1 MDKTY
6 LEKRIHEKAESR
18 ADDYFEEIH
27 EFLNQHKDLRHLF
40 LEFGHENIAL
50 TGYYDDLALFNSQSN
65 LSKYTNWEELKKKL
79 VSKYEKE
86 ETDKVLSKL
95 ENVNYLLGE

>member
-6 LEKRIHEKAESR
+6 LEKRIHERAEKR

-27 EFLNQHKDLRHLF
+27 EFFNQHKELRQLF
-40 LEFGHENIAL
+40 LHFDHEAIAL
-50 TGYYDDLALFNSQSN
+50 TGYSDDLALFNTQSN

-95 ENVNYLLGE
+95 ENINYLLGE